1 MVENQDR
8 ILVVE
13 NDPIISDLIGRQA
26 LQSMGYK
33 VQVVSDATSAIAQAV
48 QYLPDLLIV
57 DLNLPGLSGK
67 DFLVALNSQGISIP
81 VIVLV
86 QKGMESDIIQAFRLG
101 ASDYLVWPVRD
112 AEVISAAERCLKQVH
127 ERRDRE
133 HLAHQLQQ
141 TNQELQQRVKELTA
155 IFSIGKAVTSITDQS
170 NLFDKILEGATKVT
184 QAEIGW
190 FLLRDENVKAFVLV
204 AQRNLP
210 NSVVVRLNQ
219 PWDDGIS
226 SLVAMSGEPLSISGE
241 PLKRFKISSLGQA
254 ALITPIKVQKQVVGL
269 LVVVR
274 KSAQPFNVSEQNLLE
289 AVSDYAS
296 ISLVNSRL
304 FRAIEERARSLQK
317 TVENAESGER
327 VKVELLH
334 AAGKELRQ
342 PMEIVFRT
350 IDQVLQG
357 RYGKLNGDQ
366 RRNLATAQEQ
376 VQELIKVADA
386 AAGLPAATAYKPA
399 GPLDL
404 NEATRQAIYRMQ
416 PYIQQNHLV
425 LVSELSPH
433 PVLAQGNAAQV
444 VEVIIGLLT
453 NAVKFSPQGGQVT
466 IHVDRAVENI
476 PHFFVRDIGIGLE
489 QRHLA
494 HIFDEG
500 YKAEGT
506 LSRRFSG
513 LGISLSAIKSILAA
527 QSGKIWVESQPGR
540 GSVFHFTL
548 PPAE

>member
-1 MVENQDR
+1 
-8 ILVVE
+8 
-13 NDPIISDLIGRQA
+13 
-26 LQSMGYK
+26 
-33 VQVVSDATSAIAQAV
+33 
-48 QYLPDLLIV
+48 
-57 DLNLPGLSGK
+57 
-67 DFLVALNSQGISIP
+67 
-81 VIVLV
+81 
-86 QKGMESDIIQAFRLG
+86 ME
-101 ASDYLVWPVRD
+101 
-112 AEVISAAERCLKQVH
+112 
-127 ERRDRE
+127 
-133 HLAHQLQQ
+133 
-141 TNQELQQRVKELTA
+141 
-155 IFSIGKAVTSITDQS
+155 
-170 NLFDKILEGATKVT
+170 
-184 QAEIGW
+184 
-190 FLLRDENVKAFVLV
+190 
-204 AQRNLP
+204 
-210 NSVVVRLNQ
+210 
-219 PWDDGIS
+219 
-226 SLVAMSGEPLSISGE
+226 M
-241 PLKRFKISSLGQA
+241 
-254 ALITPIKVQKQVVGL
+254 
-269 LVVVR
+269 
-274 KSAQPFNVSEQNLLE
+274 
-289 AVSDYAS
+289 
-296 ISLVNSRL
+296 
-304 FRAIEERARSLQK
+304 
-317 TVENAESGER
+317 
-327 VKVELLH
+327 
-334 AAGKELRQ
+334 
-342 PMEIVFRT
+342 VFRT

-416 PYIQQNHLV
+416 PYFQQNHLV